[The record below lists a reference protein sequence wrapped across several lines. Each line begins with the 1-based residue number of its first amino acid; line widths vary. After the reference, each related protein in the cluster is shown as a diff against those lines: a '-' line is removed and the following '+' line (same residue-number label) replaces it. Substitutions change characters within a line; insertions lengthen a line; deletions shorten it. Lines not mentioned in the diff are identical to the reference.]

1 MGFSTNRIGNDYH
14 SLEVTEEKVD
24 AHLDFR
30 ALLHLV
36 LLRYCVCD
44 YNCLK
49 TGIVDPRNSW
59 PRKDP
64 MS

>member
-1 MGFSTNRIGNDYH
+1 MGRLQG
-14 SLEVTEEKVD
+14 EKGGG

-36 LLRYCVCD
+36 LLGYRVCD
-44 YNCLK
+44 YHCLK
-49 TGIVDPRNSW
+49 TGVVDPRDCR